1 MQEGE
6 GAEAGEGVAG
16 RGASV
21 VRELRAEHSCTVPS
35 ECLRP
40 SSRPAAWPK
49 MKPAV
54 VLLLLLLAEQAGEV
68 C

>member
-16 RGASV
+16 RGGLCGQGAAGRAQLYSA
-21 VRELRAEHSCTVPS
+21 LRASA
-35 ECLRP
+35 P
-40 SSRPAAWPK
+40 SSRPAARLK

-54 VLLLLLLAEQAGEV
+54 VLLLLLLAERAGEV